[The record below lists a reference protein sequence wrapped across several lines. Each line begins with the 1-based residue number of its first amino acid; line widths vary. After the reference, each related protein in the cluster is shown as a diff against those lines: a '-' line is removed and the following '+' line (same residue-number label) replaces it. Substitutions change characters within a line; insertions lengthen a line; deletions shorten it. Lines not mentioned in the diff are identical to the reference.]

1 MKRIKEVREIA
12 ESVGLAVVSV
22 EMNNHLKVVC
32 ETTEGRRFAYFT
44 GKTPS
49 DDRANKNLRAD
60 LRRYA
65 MGLK

>member
-1 MKRIKEVREIA
+1 MKRIREVTEIA
-12 ESVGLAVVSV
+12 ESVGLTVISI
-22 EMNNHLKVVC
+22 ETNKHLKLVC

-44 GKTPS
+44 SLTPG
-49 DDRANKNLRAD
+49 DHRGNLNLRAD